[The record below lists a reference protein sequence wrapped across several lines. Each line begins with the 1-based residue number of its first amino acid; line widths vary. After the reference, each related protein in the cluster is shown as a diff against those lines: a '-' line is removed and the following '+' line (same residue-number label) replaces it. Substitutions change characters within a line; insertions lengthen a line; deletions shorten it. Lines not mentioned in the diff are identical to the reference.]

1 MMAYSDAADGINNKI
16 LTFDFDT
23 AAFSIYTGI
32 QVNDFC
38 QLQNGDLYAA
48 SDNFIFKFTDDSTE
62 DIRPDGT
69 AAIIPFK
76 MRTAKYNFGN
86 PFLRKNIHKIFIIFK
101 NYGEIHVL
109 KVSLYVDDTKQDE
122 FILNGN
128 NTDNETI
135 TKRIKTLYSG
145 NSFQLEIENDQ
156 YSPVEIYGLGFY
168 YSEAD
173 TGGGQ
178 VTNA

>member
-1 MMAYSDAADGINNKI
+1 M
-16 LTFDFDT
+16 
-23 AAFSIYTGI
+23 
-32 QVNDFC
+32 
-38 QLQNGDLYAA
+38 
-48 SDNFIFKFTDDSTE
+48 KFTDESTE
-62 DIRPDGT
+62 DITASGT
-69 AAIIPFK
+69 AATIPFRMK
-76 MRTAKYNFGN
+76 TAKYNFGN

-101 NYGEIHVL
+101 NYGEVHEL
-109 KVSLYVDDTKQDE
+109 KVSLYVDDTKKE
-122 FILNGN
+122 EYTINGDN
-128 NTDNETI
+128 SDNETI

-145 NSFQLEIENDQ
+145 NNFQLEIENDQ